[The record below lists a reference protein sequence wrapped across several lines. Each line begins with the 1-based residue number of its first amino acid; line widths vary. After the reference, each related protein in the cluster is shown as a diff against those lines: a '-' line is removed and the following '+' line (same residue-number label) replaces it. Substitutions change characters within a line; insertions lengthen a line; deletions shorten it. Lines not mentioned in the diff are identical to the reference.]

1 VTGFATGGP
10 VTRTGLAL
18 VHQGE
23 YVVPK
28 GGALATGTGGGMTV
42 NLTVNGWVGND
53 QEIAERVRRELL
65 RGKGRNGTVGLA

>member
-1 VTGFATGGP
+1 

-28 GGALATGTGGGMTV
+28 GGALATGTGGAMHATFV
-42 NLTVNGWVGND
+42 
-53 QEIAERVRRELL
+53 AELDGEVLWKKMQKFAL
-65 RGKGRNGTVGLA
+65 RDMMRNGTRGSA